1 MLKTAKFLALFL
13 FISITISYSKEPLHP
28 ADQIFTG
35 GKIWTGDKSHPWAQ
49 SMAISGELITA
60 VGSDSEILKLKAP
73 NTKVVKLN
81 DHFVSPGFNDAH
93 MHFLVRDQIMIEESD
108 NLETIQK
115 KLGDFAKAN
124 PKSTCIL
131 GRGWGYAAFPDQKP
145 DKKYLDAIVS
155 DRPVILDERDGH
167 MTLVNSKALELAKI
181 TRDTPNPAK
190 GRIVHDANGE
200 PTGELQ
206 EAAHNLVADLITM
219 PTTEENY
226 QTLKK
231 LLDVASS
238 YGLTSVQNASFQ
250 KESLP
255 AFDKVLAEGGLK
267 IRFYRAVTF
276 KKDVTAEDF
285 AYYHSLSKKYPEKL
299 MKFGAAKGFVDGVV
313 DAQTAVMFEPYT
325 TGKNGIANWTQ
336 DELNATAV
344 KYDREGFQIML
355 HAIGDKAISMAL
367 DTYEYVAKTNG
378 PRDRRDRVEHIE
390 VPRLSDLPRF
400 KQLGVI
406 ASTQALFANPDKTTL
421 ENYSPLLGPDRAS
434 HANAFKLFDDAG
446 AVQAFGSDWPV
457 FSMEVLKGIYCAA
470 SRKTPE
476 GTPPEGYFP
485 QHRISVEAALHH
497 FTVDAAYASF
507 DEKVKGTLMPGK
519 YADFVV
525 LSENILDPPV
535 ERVLKTK
542 VLLTV
547 MGGKDTY
554 RSAEF

>member
-1 MLKTAKFLALFL
+1 MLKTAKLLALFL
-13 FISITISYSKEPLHP
+13 FISSTIGYSKEPLQP
-28 ADQIFTG
+28 ADRIFVG
-35 GKIWTGDKSHPWAQ
+35 GKIWTGDNSHPWAQ
-49 SMAISGELITA
+49 AMAVTGELITA
-60 VGSDSEILKLKAP
+60 VGSDAEVLKLKAP
-73 NTKVVKLN
+73 NTKVVNLN

-93 MHFLVRDQIMIEESD
+93 MHFLVRDQVMIEESD

-124 PKSTCIL
+124 PKATSIL

-181 TRDTPNPAK
+181 TRDTPDPAK
-190 GRIVHDANGE
+190 GRIVRDANGE
-200 PTGELQ
+200 LTGELQ
-206 EAAHNLVADLITM
+206 EAAHNLVADLITA

-231 LLDVASS
+231 LLDVAAS
-238 YGLTSVQNASFQ
+238 YGLTSVQYASFQ
-250 KESLP
+250 KDNLP

-276 KKDVTAEDF
+276 KKDVTSEDF
-285 AYYHSLSKKYPEKL
+285 AFYHSLMKKYPEKL
-299 MKFGAAKGFVDGVV
+299 IKFGAAKGFVDGVV

-325 TGKNGIANWTQ
+325 TGQNGIANWTQ
-336 DELNATAV
+336 DELNSTAV
-344 KYDREGFQIML
+344 KYDRQGFQIML
-355 HAIGDKAISMAL
+355 HAIGDKAIAMAL

-421 ENYSPLLGPDRAS
+421 ENYAPLLGPDRAS

-507 DEKVKGTLMPGK
+507 DEKVKGTLTPGK

-525 LSENILDPPV
+525 LSENILEPPV

-554 RSAEF
+554 RSEEL

>member
-1 MLKTAKFLALFL
+1 
-13 FISITISYSKEPLHP
+13 
-28 ADQIFTG
+28 
-35 GKIWTGDKSHPWAQ
+35 
-49 SMAISGELITA
+49 
-60 VGSDSEILKLKAP
+60 
-73 NTKVVKLN
+73 
-81 DHFVSPGFNDAH
+81 
-93 MHFLVRDQIMIEESD
+93 
-108 NLETIQK
+108 
-115 KLGDFAKAN
+115 
-124 PKSTCIL
+124 
-131 GRGWGYAAFPDQKP
+131 
-145 DKKYLDAIVS
+145 
-155 DRPVILDERDGH
+155 
-167 MTLVNSKALELAKI
+167 
-181 TRDTPNPAK
+181 
-190 GRIVHDANGE
+190 
-200 PTGELQ
+200 
-206 EAAHNLVADLITM
+206 
-219 PTTEENY
+219 
-226 QTLKK
+226 
-231 LLDVASS
+231 
-238 YGLTSVQNASFQ
+238 
-250 KESLP
+250 
-255 AFDKVLAEGGLK
+255 VLAEGGLK
-267 IRFYRAVTF
+267 IRFYRAVTL

-336 DELNATAV
+336 EELNATAV

-355 HAIGDKAISMAL
+355 HAIGDKAIAMAL

-476 GTPPEGYFP
+476 GTPPGGYFP

-507 DEKVKGTLMPGK
+507 DEKVKGSLTPGK
-519 YADFVV
+519 FADFVV

-547 MGGKDTY
+547 MGGKDTF
-554 RSAEF
+554 RSAQF